1 MPVTGRKNFTFKEDF
16 ANEKT
21 FDQHG
26 SGGQY
31 GSQHHTCPCFCIRGG
46 QQPETVIGQE
56 IDRQNSSEDYS
67 EVSSLDQLTY
77 TGNECKVRLKENIVM
92 TTAVTVNS
100 GNRLTIDLNGHTLT
114 APENDR
120 AFRIQDGALTIEDS
134 IGTGVIQGSGTVTSY
149 GGNGGAIWMSS
160 SDSNNALTLTGG
172 TIRGFTAKYGAG
184 VYMGSGTF
192 HMTGGAIQNCL
203 ATDGGLADGGGV
215 YVFGGSFEL
224 TDGTISACKANN
236 AGGGVYVSSGSFEMS
251 GGSIEN
257 CTAHEGAGVKVYAS
271 NGKTASFSMN
281 GSGEIKNCNQNGVSV
296 SAIGNGTPEFTMDGG
311 TIEGSSGYGVW
322 VAAGSAVMSGG
333 SVKDSERYDIYIGRS
348 ATLTVNNTQV
358 GGTVM
363 NMGAITGQG
372 SAEFT
377 GTVENLGYVGAGK
390 ITGCKIHRIEHRSPY
405 KGTIENST
413 WDEYVYL
420 LGYRWP
426 AEKIPSAAGESISL
440 KFPSYISEPAAMTN
454 TLVIP
459 EGVTVTV
466 DLAGKPVS
474 ADTTVTSDIK
484 IINHGTLTLIDSSTG
499 GTLSI
504 PIENDGVLN
513 ANGGTV
519 TGEVTNKG
527 TIQATGTPVTK
538 FTGTLVNEEGAS
550 VTAGNFMDCTITNN
564 GGTIGGD
571 AIFDRPEPDPE
582 QPGAGS
588 EDGGAGAVI
597 AALAVGTVVVG
608 GGILLAHSYIQNNLP
623 EGFAVPETRREL
635 AVVLWNMASKPEP
648 ASQQTYTD
656 VQDEEVLKAVCWAVE
671 NELVTPETEST
682 LGADVRVNRLQVI
695 GAMYQTNK
703 RKK

>member
-1 MPVTGRKNFTFKEDF
+1 MRPG
-16 ANEKT
+16 
-21 FDQHG
+21 
-26 SGGQY
+26 
-31 GSQHHTCPCFCIRGG
+31 GG

-56 IDRQNSSEDYS
+56 IDRQNSSEDYL
-67 EVSSLDQLTY
+67 EVSSLNQLIY
-77 TGNECKVRLKENIVM
+77 TNNECKVRLTENIVM
-92 TTAVTVNS
+92 TGAVTVNN
-100 GNRLTIDLNGHTLT
+100 GNRLTIDLNDHTLT
-114 APENDR
+114 APENSR
-120 AFRIQDGALTIEDS
+120 AFFIQNGALTIEDN
-134 IGTGVIQGSGTVTSY
+134 IGGGVIQGSGTVDGY
-149 GGNGGAIWMSS
+149 GGAILMNG
-160 SDSNNALTLTGG
+160 SDSNNALTLAGG

-184 VYMGSGTF
+184 VSMGNGTF
-192 HMTGGAIQNCL
+192 RMTGGAIRNCS
-203 ATDGGLADGGGV
+203 ATGGKADGGGV
-215 YVFGGSFEL
+215 YVSGGSFEMS
-224 TDGTISACKANN
+224 DGTISACNAAN
-236 AGGGVYVSSGSFEMS
+236 AGGGVYVLSGSFEMS
-251 GGSIEN
+251 GGSIED
-257 CTAHEGAGVKVYAS
+257 CTAYEGAGVKVYPS
-271 NGKTASFSMN
+271 SGKTASFSMT
-281 GSGEIKNCNQNGVSV
+281 GGEIKNCNTNGVSIY
-296 SAIGNGTPEFTMDGG
+296 AIGGTSEFSMSGG
-311 TIEGSSGYGVW
+311 TIEDNGGDGVR
-322 VAAGSAVMSGG
+322 VDAGSAVMSGG
-333 SVKDSERYDIYIGRS
+333 SVTRSELYDIRIGSS

-358 GGTVM
+358 GGTVL
-363 NMGAITGQG
+363 NMGKITGNG
-372 SAEFT
+372 SAKFT
-377 GTVENLGYVGAGK
+377 GTVENSGSAVAE
-390 ITGCKIHRIEHRSPY
+390 ITGCTIHRIEHRFPY
-405 KGTIENST
+405 KGTIEGSP
-413 WDEYVYL
+413 DEYVYL
-420 LGYRWP
+420 LGHSWP
-426 AEKIPSAAGESISL
+426 TAKIPSAAGESISL
-440 KFPSYISEPAAMTN
+440 KVPSYITATMEN

-474 ADTTVTSDIK
+474 ADAETSDIK

-504 PIENDGVLN
+504 PIENDDDGVLN

-519 TGEVTNKG
+519 TSEVTNKG

-571 AIFDRPEPDPE
+571 AILDKPEPDPE

-597 AALAVGTVVVG
+597 AALAVGTAVVG

-623 EGFAVPETRREL
+623 EGFAVPETRQEL
-635 AVVLWNMASKPEP
+635 AVVLWNMAGKPEP

>member
-1 MPVTGRKNFTFKEDF
+1 MRRG
-16 ANEKT
+16 
-21 FDQHG
+21 
-26 SGGQY
+26 
-31 GSQHHTCPCFCIRGG
+31 GG

-77 TGNECKVRLKENIVM
+77 TNNECKVRLTENIVM
-92 TTAVTVNS
+92 TGAVTVNN

-114 APENDR
+114 AAENSR
-120 AFRIQDGALTIEDS
+120 AFFIQNGALTIEDS
-134 IGTGVIQGSGTVTSY
+134 GSTGVIQGSGTVT
-149 GGNGGAIWMSS
+149 GNGGAIWMSS

-172 TIRGFTAKYGAG
+172 TIRGFTA
-184 VYMGSGTF
+184 T
-192 HMTGGAIQNCL
+192 
-203 ATDGGLADGGGV
+203 DGGGV
-215 YVFGGSFEL
+215 YVSGGSFKM
-224 TDGTISACKANN
+224 TDGTISTCNATN

-257 CTAHEGAGVKVYAS
+257 CTAHEGAGVKVLAS
-271 NGKTASFSMN
+271 SGKASFSMS
-281 GSGEIKNCNQNGVSV
+281 GSGEIKNCNQDGVSIA
-296 SAIGNGTPEFTMDGG
+296 AIGGTSEFSMSGG
-311 TIEGSSGYGVW
+311 TIEDNSGFGVW
-322 VAAGSAVMSGG
+322 VDNGSAVMSGG
-333 SVKDSERYDIYIGRS
+333 SVKGSERYDIYIGSR
-348 ATLTVNNTQV
+348 AALTVKNTQV
-358 GGTVM
+358 GGTVL
-363 NMGAITGQG
+363 NMGKITGNG
-372 SAEFT
+372 SAKFT
-377 GTVENLGYVGAGK
+377 GTVENSGYAAAE
-390 ITGCKIHRIEHRSPY
+390 ITGCKIHRIEHRFPY
-405 KGTIENST
+405 KGTIEGSP
-413 WDEYVYL
+413 DEYVYL
-420 LGYRWP
+420 LGHSWP
-426 AEKIPSAAGESISL
+426 TAKIPSAAGESISL
-440 KFPSYISEPAAMTN
+440 KVPSYITATMEN

-474 ADTTVTSDIK
+474 ADAETSDIK
-484 IINHGTLTLIDSSTG
+484 IINHGTLTLIDSSTDG
-499 GTLSI
+499 ALSI

-519 TGEVTNKG
+519 TSKVTNKG
-527 TIQATGTPVTK
+527 TIQATGTPVTQ
-538 FTGTLVNEEGAS
+538 FTGTLVNQEGAS
-550 VTAGNFMDCTITNN
+550 VTAGDFRGCTITNN
-564 GGTIGGD
+564 GGTIGGG
-571 AIFDRPEPDPE
+571 AILDNPEPDPE

-597 AALAVGTVVVG
+597 AALAVGTAVVG

-623 EGFAVPETRREL
+623 EGFAVPETRQEL
-635 AVVLWNMASKPEP
+635 AVVLWNMAGKPEP

>member
-1 MPVTGRKNFTFKEDF
+1 MRPG
-16 ANEKT
+16 
-21 FDQHG
+21 
-26 SGGQY
+26 
-31 GSQHHTCPCFCIRGG
+31 GG

-56 IDRQNSSEDYS
+56 IDRQNSSGDYS

-77 TGNECKVRLKENIVM
+77 TNNECKVRLTKDIVM
-92 TTAVTVNS
+92 TKAVTVNN

-114 APENDR
+114 AAENSR
-120 AFRIQDGALTIEDS
+120 AFFIQNGALTIEDS
-134 IGTGVIQGSGTVTSY
+134 IGGGVIQGSGTVNGY
-149 GGNGGAIWMSS
+149 GGAILMNG
-160 SDSNNALTLTGG
+160 SDSNNALTLAGG

-184 VYMGSGTF
+184 VSMGNGTF
-192 HMTGGAIQNCL
+192 RMTGGAIRNCS
-203 ATDGGLADGGGV
+203 ATGGKADGGGV
-215 YVFGGSFEL
+215 YVSGGSFEMS
-224 TDGTISACKANN
+224 DGTISACNAAN
-236 AGGGVYVSSGSFEMS
+236 AGGGVYVLSGSFEMS
-251 GGSIEN
+251 GGSIED
-257 CTAHEGAGVKVYAS
+257 CTAYEGAGVKVYPS
-271 NGKTASFSMN
+271 SGKTASFSMT
-281 GSGEIKNCNQNGVSV
+281 GGEIKNCNTNGVSIY
-296 SAIGNGTPEFTMDGG
+296 AIGGTSEFSMSGG
-311 TIEGSSGYGVW
+311 TIEDNGGDGVR
-322 VAAGSAVMSGG
+322 VDAGSAVMSGG
-333 SVKDSERYDIYIGRS
+333 SVTRSELYDIRIGSS

-358 GGTVM
+358 GGTVL
-363 NMGAITGQG
+363 NMGKITGNG
-372 SAEFT
+372 SAKFT
-377 GTVENLGYVGAGK
+377 GTVENSGSAVAE
-390 ITGCKIHRIEHRSPY
+390 ITGCTIHRIEHRFPY
-405 KGTIENST
+405 KGTIEGSP
-413 WDEYVYL
+413 DEYVYL
-420 LGYRWP
+420 LGHSWP
-426 AEKIPSAAGESISL
+426 TAKIPSAAGESISL
-440 KFPSYISEPAAMTN
+440 KVPSYITATMEN

-474 ADTTVTSDIK
+474 ADAETSDIK

-504 PIENDGVLN
+504 PIENDDDGVLN

-519 TGEVTNKG
+519 TSEVTNKG
-527 TIQATGTPVTK
+527 TIKATGTPVTQ
-538 FTGTLVNEEGAS
+538 FTGTLVNQEGAS
-550 VTAGNFMDCTITNN
+550 VTAGDFRGCMITNN

-571 AIFDRPEPDPE
+571 AILDNPEPGPE

-588 EDGGAGAVI
+588 EDGGAGAAI

-623 EGFAVPETRREL
+623 EGFAVPETRQEL
-635 AVVLWNMASKPEP
+635 AVVLWNMAGKPEP

>member
-1 MPVTGRKNFTFKEDF
+1 MRPG
-16 ANEKT
+16 
-21 FDQHG
+21 
-26 SGGQY
+26 
-31 GSQHHTCPCFCIRGG
+31 GG

-56 IDRQNSSEDYS
+56 IDRQNSSGDYL

-77 TGNECKVRLKENIVM
+77 INNECKVRLTKDIVM
-92 TTAVTVNS
+92 TKAVTVNN
-100 GNRLTIDLNGHTLT
+100 GNSLTIDLNGHTLT
-114 APENDR
+114 AAANSQ
-120 AFRIQDGALTIEDS
+120 AFRIQGGALTIEDS
-134 IGTGVIQGSGTVTSY
+134 IGTGVIQGSGTVT
-149 GGNGGAIWMSS
+149 GNGGAIWMSS

-172 TIRGFTAKYGAG
+172 TIRGFTA
-184 VYMGSGTF
+184 T
-192 HMTGGAIQNCL
+192 
-203 ATDGGLADGGGV
+203 DGGGV
-215 YVFGGSFEL
+215 YVDGGSFEMSG
-224 TDGTISACKANN
+224 GTISACNATN
-236 AGGGVYVSSGSFEMS
+236 AGGGVYVSSGSFKMS
-251 GGSIEN
+251 GGSIED

-271 NGKTASFSMN
+271 NGKTASFSMTGGEIQN
-281 GSGEIKNCNQNGVSV
+281 CNTDGVSIYAIGSGTS
-296 SAIGNGTPEFTMDGG
+296 EFTMTGG
-311 TIEGSSGYGVW
+311 TIEDNGGYGVW
-322 VAAGSAVMSGG
+322 VDNGSAVMSGG
-333 SVKDSERYDIYIGRS
+333 SVKGSERYDIYIGSR

-358 GGTVM
+358 GGTVL
-363 NMGAITGQG
+363 NMGKITGQG

-377 GTVENLGYVGAGK
+377 GTVENSGYAAAG

-405 KGTIENST
+405 KGTITDSPC
-413 WDEYVYL
+413 DEYVYL
-420 LGYRWP
+420 LGYSWP
-426 AEKIPSAAGESISL
+426 TAKIPSGAGESISL
-440 KFPSYISEPAAMTN
+440 KFPSYITPKMEN
-454 TLVIP
+454 TLEIP

-474 ADTTVTSDIK
+474 ADTGASDIK
-484 IINHGTLTLIDSSTG
+484 IINHGTLTLIDSGTD

-519 TGEVTNKG
+519 TGKVTNRG

-538 FTGTLVNEEGAS
+538 FTGTLDNEEGAS
-550 VTAGNFMDCTITNN
+550 VTAGNFKDCTITNN

-571 AIFDRPEPDPE
+571 AILDKPEPDPE

-588 EDGGAGAVI
+588 EDGGTGAVI
-597 AALAVGTVVVG
+597 AALAVGTAVVG

-623 EGFAVPETRREL
+623 EGFAVPETRQEL
-635 AVVLWNMASKPEP
+635 AVVLWNMAGKPEP

>member
-1 MPVTGRKNFTFKEDF
+1 MRPG
-16 ANEKT
+16 
-21 FDQHG
+21 
-26 SGGQY
+26 
-31 GSQHHTCPCFCIRGG
+31 GG

-56 IDRQNSSEDYS
+56 IDRQNSSGDYL

-77 TGNECKVRLKENIVM
+77 INNECKVRLTKDIVM
-92 TTAVTVNS
+92 TKAVTVNN
-100 GNRLTIDLNGHTLT
+100 GNSLTIDLNGHTLT
-114 APENDR
+114 AAANSQ
-120 AFRIQDGALTIEDS
+120 AFRIQGGALTIEDS
-134 IGTGVIQGSGTVTSY
+134 IGTGVIQGSGTVT
-149 GGNGGAIWMSS
+149 GNGGAIWMSS

-172 TIRGFTAKYGAG
+172 TIRGFTA
-184 VYMGSGTF
+184 
-192 HMTGGAIQNCL
+192 
-203 ATDGGLADGGGV
+203 TD
-215 YVFGGSFEL
+215 
-224 TDGTISACKANN
+224 
-236 AGGGVYVSSGSFEMS
+236 GGGVYVSSGSFKMS
-251 GGSIEN
+251 GGSIED

-271 NGKTASFSMN
+271 NGKTASFSMTGGEIQN
-281 GSGEIKNCNQNGVSV
+281 CNTDGVSIYAIGSGTS
-296 SAIGNGTPEFTMDGG
+296 EFTMTGG
-311 TIEGSSGYGVW
+311 TIEDNGGYGVW
-322 VAAGSAVMSGG
+322 VDNGSAVMSGG
-333 SVKDSERYDIYIGRS
+333 SVKGSERYDIYIGSR

-358 GGTVM
+358 GGTVL
-363 NMGAITGQG
+363 NMGKITGQG

-377 GTVENLGYVGAGK
+377 GTVENSGYAAAG

-405 KGTIENST
+405 KGTIEGST

-420 LGYRWP
+420 LGYSWP
-426 AEKIPSAAGESISL
+426 TAKIPSGAGESISL
-440 KFPSYISEPAAMTN
+440 KFPSYITPKMEN
-454 TLVIP
+454 TLEIP

-474 ADTTVTSDIK
+474 ADTGASDIK
-484 IINHGTLTLIDSSTG
+484 IINNGTLTLIDSGTD

-519 TGEVTNKG
+519 TGKVTNKG
-527 TIQATGTPVTK
+527 TIQATGTPVTQ
-538 FTGTLVNEEGAS
+538 FTGTLDNEEGAS
-550 VTAGNFMDCTITNN
+550 VTAGDFRGCTITNN

-571 AIFDRPEPDPE
+571 AILDNPEPDPE

-588 EDGGAGAVI
+588 EDGGTGAVI
-597 AALAVGTVVVG
+597 AALAVGTAVVG

-623 EGFAVPETRREL
+623 EGFAVPETRQEL
-635 AVVLWNMASKPEP
+635 AVVLWNMAGKPEP

>member
-1 MPVTGRKNFTFKEDF
+1 MRPG
-16 ANEKT
+16 
-21 FDQHG
+21 
-26 SGGQY
+26 
-31 GSQHHTCPCFCIRGG
+31 GG

-56 IDRQNSSEDYS
+56 IDRQNSSGDYS

-77 TGNECKVRLKENIVM
+77 TNNECKVRLTKDIVM
-92 TTAVTVNS
+92 TKAVTVNN

-114 APENDR
+114 AAENSR
-120 AFRIQDGALTIEDS
+120 AFFIQNGALTIEDS
-134 IGTGVIQGSGTVTSY
+134 IGGGVIQGSGTVNGY
-149 GGNGGAIWMSS
+149 GGAILMNG
-160 SDSNNALTLTGG
+160 SDSNNALTLAGG

-184 VYMGSGTF
+184 VSMGNGTF
-192 HMTGGAIQNCL
+192 RMTGGAIRNCS
-203 ATDGGLADGGGV
+203 ATGGKADGGGV
-215 YVFGGSFEL
+215 YVSGGSFEMS
-224 TDGTISACKANN
+224 DGTISACNAAN
-236 AGGGVYVSSGSFEMS
+236 AGGGVYVLSGSFEMS
-251 GGSIEN
+251 GGSIED
-257 CTAHEGAGVKVYAS
+257 CTAYEGAGVKVYPS
-271 NGKTASFSMN
+271 SGKTASFSMT
-281 GSGEIKNCNQNGVSV
+281 GGEIKNCNTNGVSIY
-296 SAIGNGTPEFTMDGG
+296 AIGGTSEFSMSGG
-311 TIEGSSGYGVW
+311 TIEDNGGDGVR
-322 VAAGSAVMSGG
+322 VDAGSAVMSGG
-333 SVKDSERYDIYIGRS
+333 SVKDSELYDIRIGSS

-358 GGTVM
+358 GGTVL
-363 NMGAITGQG
+363 NMGKITGNG
-372 SAEFT
+372 SAKFT
-377 GTVENLGYVGAGK
+377 GTVENSGYAVAE
-390 ITGCKIHRIEHRSPY
+390 ITGCKIHRIEHRFPY
-405 KGTIENST
+405 KGTIEGSP
-413 WDEYVYL
+413 DEYVYL
-420 LGYRWP
+420 LGHSWP
-426 AEKIPSAAGESISL
+426 TAKIPSAAGESISL
-440 KFPSYISEPAAMTN
+440 KVPSYITATMEN

-474 ADTTVTSDIK
+474 ADAETSDIK
-484 IINHGTLTLIDSSTG
+484 IINHGTLTLIDRSTG

-527 TIQATGTPVTK
+527 TIQATGTPVTQ

-550 VTAGNFMDCTITNN
+550 VTAGDFMDCTITNN

-571 AIFDRPEPDPE
+571 AILDNPKPGPE

-588 EDGGAGAVI
+588 EDGGAGAAI

-623 EGFAVPETRREL
+623 EGFAVPETRQEL
-635 AVVLWNMASKPEP
+635 AVVLWNMAGKPEP

>member
-1 MPVTGRKNFTFKEDF
+1 M
-16 ANEKT
+16 
-21 FDQHG
+21 
-26 SGGQY
+26 
-31 GSQHHTCPCFCIRGG
+31 
-46 QQPETVIGQE
+46 IGQE
-56 IDRQNSSEDYS
+56 IDRQNSSGDYL

-77 TGNECKVRLKENIVM
+77 INNECKVRLTKDIVM
-92 TTAVTVNS
+92 TKAVTVNN
-100 GNRLTIDLNGHTLT
+100 GNSLTIDLNGHTLT
-114 APENDR
+114 AAANSQ
-120 AFRIQDGALTIEDS
+120 AFRIQGGALTIEDS
-134 IGTGVIQGSGTVTSY
+134 IGTGVIQGSGTVT
-149 GGNGGAIWMSS
+149 GNGGAIWMSS

-172 TIRGFTAKYGAG
+172 TIRGFTA
-184 VYMGSGTF
+184 T
-192 HMTGGAIQNCL
+192 
-203 ATDGGLADGGGV
+203 DGGGV
-215 YVFGGSFEL
+215 YVDGGSFEMSG
-224 TDGTISACKANN
+224 GTISACNATN
-236 AGGGVYVSSGSFEMS
+236 AGGGVYVSSGSFKMS
-251 GGSIEN
+251 GGSIED

-271 NGKTASFSMN
+271 NGKTASFSMTGGEIQN
-281 GSGEIKNCNQNGVSV
+281 CNTDGVSIYAIGSGTS
-296 SAIGNGTPEFTMDGG
+296 EFTMTGG
-311 TIEGSSGYGVW
+311 TIEDNGGYGVW
-322 VAAGSAVMSGG
+322 VDNGSAVMSGG
-333 SVKDSERYDIYIGRS
+333 SVKGSERYDIYIGSR
-348 ATLTVNNTQV
+348 AALKVNDTQV
-358 GGTVM
+358 GGTVL
-363 NMGAITGQG
+363 NMGKITGQG

-377 GTVENLGYVGAGK
+377 GTVENSGYAAAG

-405 KGTIENST
+405 KGTIEGST

-420 LGYRWP
+420 LGYSWP
-426 AEKIPSAAGESISL
+426 TAKIPSGAGESISL
-440 KFPSYISEPAAMTN
+440 KFPSYITPKMEN
-454 TLVIP
+454 TLEIP

-474 ADTTVTSDIK
+474 ADTGASDIK
-484 IINHGTLTLIDSSTG
+484 IINHGTLTLIDSGTD

-519 TGEVTNKG
+519 TGKVTNRG

-538 FTGTLVNEEGAS
+538 FTGTLVNQEGAS

-564 GGTIGGD
+564 GGTIGGG
-571 AIFDRPEPDPE
+571 AILDKPEPDPE

-597 AALAVGTVVVG
+597 AALAVGTAVVG

-623 EGFAVPETRREL
+623 EGFAVPETRQEL
-635 AVVLWNMASKPEP
+635 AVVLWNMAGKPEP

>member
-1 MPVTGRKNFTFKEDF
+1 
-16 ANEKT
+16 
-21 FDQHG
+21 
-26 SGGQY
+26 
-31 GSQHHTCPCFCIRGG
+31 
-46 QQPETVIGQE
+46 VIGQE
-56 IDRQNSSEDYS
+56 IDRQNSSGDYS

-77 TGNECKVRLKENIVM
+77 TGNECRVRLTEDIVM
-92 TTAVTVNS
+92 TGAVTVNN

-114 APENDR
+114 AAANSQ
-120 AFRIQDGALTIEDS
+120 AFRIQNGALTIEDS
-134 IGTGVIQGSGTVTSY
+134 GSTGVIQGSGTVT
-149 GGNGGAIWMSS
+149 GNGGAIWMSS
-160 SDSNNALTLTGG
+160 NDSNNALTLTGG
-172 TIRGFTAKYGAG
+172 TIRGFTA
-184 VYMGSGTF
+184 T
-192 HMTGGAIQNCL
+192 
-203 ATDGGLADGGGV
+203 DGGGV
-215 YVFGGSFEL
+215 YVSGGSFEMSG
-224 TDGTISACKANN
+224 GTISACNAAN

-257 CTAHEGAGVKVYAS
+257 CTAHEGAGVKVLAS
-271 NGKTASFSMN
+271 SGKASFSMS
-281 GSGEIKNCNQNGVSV
+281 GSGEIKNCNQDGVSIA
-296 SAIGNGTPEFTMDGG
+296 AIGGTSEFSMSGG
-311 TIEGSSGYGVW
+311 TIEDNSGFGVW
-322 VAAGSAVMSGG
+322 VDNGSAVMSGG
-333 SVKDSERYDIYIGRS
+333 SVKGSERYDIYIGSR
-348 ATLTVNNTQV
+348 AALTVKNTQV
-358 GGTVM
+358 GGTVL
-363 NMGAITGQG
+363 NLGKITGQG

-377 GTVENLGYVGAGK
+377 GTVENSGYAVAE

-405 KGTIENST
+405 KGTITGST

-420 LGYRWP
+420 LGRSWP
-426 AEKIPSAAGESISL
+426 TAKIPSEAGESITLKVSSYLPPVMENSL
-440 KFPSYISEPAAMTN
+440 E
-454 TLVIP
+454 IP
-459 EGVTVTV
+459 KGVTVTV
-466 DLAGKPVS
+466 DLAGKTLS
-474 ADTTVTSDIK
+474 AEESDFK
-484 IINHGTLTLIDSSTG
+484 IINHGTLTLIDSSTDG
-499 GTLSI
+499 ALSI

-519 TGEVTNKG
+519 TSEVTNRG
-527 TIQATGTPVTK
+527 TIQATGTPVTQ
-538 FTGTLVNEEGAS
+538 FTGTLVNQEGAS

-571 AIFDRPEPDPE
+571 AIWDNPEPGPE

-623 EGFAVPETRREL
+623 EGFAVPETRQEL
-635 AVVLWNMASKPEP
+635 AVVLWNMAGKPEP

>member
-1 MPVTGRKNFTFKEDF
+1 M
-16 ANEKT
+16 
-21 FDQHG
+21 
-26 SGGQY
+26 
-31 GSQHHTCPCFCIRGG
+31 
-46 QQPETVIGQE
+46 IGQE
-56 IDRQNSSEDYS
+56 IDRQNSSGDYL

-77 TGNECKVRLKENIVM
+77 INNECKVRLTKDIVM
-92 TTAVTVNS
+92 TKAVTVNN
-100 GNRLTIDLNGHTLT
+100 GNSLTIDLNGHTLT
-114 APENDR
+114 AAANSQ
-120 AFRIQDGALTIEDS
+120 AFRIQGGALTIEDS
-134 IGTGVIQGSGTVTSY
+134 IGTGVIQGSGTVT
-149 GGNGGAIWMSS
+149 GNGGAIWMSS

-172 TIRGFTAKYGAG
+172 TIRGFTA
-184 VYMGSGTF
+184 T
-192 HMTGGAIQNCL
+192 
-203 ATDGGLADGGGV
+203 DGGGV
-215 YVFGGSFEL
+215 YVSGGSFEMS
-224 TDGTISACKANN
+224 DGTISACNAAN
-236 AGGGVYVSSGSFEMS
+236 AGGGVYVSSGSFKMS
-251 GGSIEN
+251 GGSIED

-271 NGKTASFSMN
+271 NGKTASFSMTGGEIQN
-281 GSGEIKNCNQNGVSV
+281 CNTDGVSIYAIGSGTS
-296 SAIGNGTPEFTMDGG
+296 EFTMTGG
-311 TIEGSSGYGVW
+311 TIEDNGGYGVW
-322 VAAGSAVMSGG
+322 VDNGSAVMSGG
-333 SVKDSERYDIYIGRS
+333 SVKGSERYDIYIGSR

-358 GGTVM
+358 GGTVL
-363 NMGAITGQG
+363 NMGKITGQG

-377 GTVENLGYVGAGK
+377 GTVENSGYAAAG

-405 KGTIENST
+405 KGTITDSPC
-413 WDEYVYL
+413 DEYVYL
-420 LGYRWP
+420 LGYSWP
-426 AEKIPSAAGESISL
+426 TAKIPSGAGESISL
-440 KFPSYISEPAAMTN
+440 KFPSYITPKMEN
-454 TLVIP
+454 TLEIP

-474 ADTTVTSDIK
+474 ADTGASDIK
-484 IINHGTLTLIDSSTG
+484 IINHGTLTLIDSGTD

-519 TGEVTNKG
+519 TGKVTNRG

-550 VTAGNFMDCTITNN
+550 VTAGNFKDCTITNN

-571 AIFDRPEPDPE
+571 AILDKPEPDPE

-588 EDGGAGAVI
+588 EDGGTGAVI
-597 AALAVGTVVVG
+597 AALAVGTAVVG

-623 EGFAVPETRREL
+623 EGFAVPETRQEL
-635 AVVLWNMASKPEP
+635 AVVLWNMAGKPEP

>member
-1 MPVTGRKNFTFKEDF
+1 MRRG
-16 ANEKT
+16 
-21 FDQHG
+21 
-26 SGGQY
+26 
-31 GSQHHTCPCFCIRGG
+31 GG
-46 QQPETVIGQE
+46 QQSETVIGQE
-56 IDRQNSSEDYS
+56 IDQQNSSEDYS
-67 EVSSLDQLTY
+67 EVSSLNQLTY
-77 TGNECKVRLKENIVM
+77 TNNECKVRLTENIVM
-92 TTAVTVNS
+92 TGAVTVNN

-114 APENDR
+114 AAANSK
-120 AFRIQDGALTIEDS
+120 AFYIQGGALTIEDS
-134 IGTGVIQGSGTVTSY
+134 SGTGVIQGSGTVNGY
-149 GGNGGAIWMSS
+149 GGAIWMSS
-160 SDSNNALTLTGG
+160 GDSTNALTLTGG

-192 HMTGGAIQNCL
+192 SMTGGAIQNCS

-215 YVFGGSFEL
+215 YVSSGSFEL
-224 TDGTISACKANN
+224 TGGTISACKANN

-251 GGSIEN
+251 DGSIED

-271 NGKTASFSMN
+271 SGETASFSMS
-281 GSGEIKNCNQNGVSV
+281 GSGKIKNCNQNGVSV

-333 SVKDSERYDIYIGRS
+333 SVKESERYDIYIGRS
-348 ATLTVNNTQV
+348 AALTVNNTQV

-405 KGTIENST
+405 NGTIENST

-420 LGYRWP
+420 LGYSWP
-426 AEKIPSAAGESISL
+426 TAKIPSAAGESISL
-440 KFPSYISEPAAMTN
+440 KVPSYISTPAMTN
-454 TLVIP
+454 TLEIP

-571 AIFDRPEPDPE
+571 AIFEKPEPDPE

-623 EGFAVPETRREL
+623 EGFAVPETRQEL
-635 AVVLWNMASKPEP
+635 AVVLWNMAGKPEP

>member
-1 MPVTGRKNFTFKEDF
+1 MRPG
-16 ANEKT
+16 
-21 FDQHG
+21 
-26 SGGQY
+26 
-31 GSQHHTCPCFCIRGG
+31 GG

-56 IDRQNSSEDYS
+56 IDRQNSSGDYL

-77 TGNECKVRLKENIVM
+77 INNECKVRLTKDIVM
-92 TTAVTVNS
+92 TKAVTVNN
-100 GNRLTIDLNGHTLT
+100 GNSLTIDLNGHTLT
-114 APENDR
+114 AAANSQ
-120 AFRIQDGALTIEDS
+120 AFRIQGGALTIEDS
-134 IGTGVIQGSGTVTSY
+134 IGTGVIQGSGTVT
-149 GGNGGAIWMSS
+149 GNGGAIWMSS

-172 TIRGFTAKYGAG
+172 TIRGFTA
-184 VYMGSGTF
+184 T
-192 HMTGGAIQNCL
+192 
-203 ATDGGLADGGGV
+203 DGGGV
-215 YVFGGSFEL
+215 YVDGGSFEMSG
-224 TDGTISACKANN
+224 GTISACNATN

-257 CTAHEGAGVKVYAS
+257 CTAHEGAGVKVLAS
-271 NGKTASFSMN
+271 SGKASFSMS
-281 GSGEIKNCNQNGVSV
+281 GSGEIKNCNQDGVSIA
-296 SAIGNGTPEFTMDGG
+296 AIGGTSEFSMSGG
-311 TIEGSSGYGVW
+311 TIEDNSGFGVW
-322 VAAGSAVMSGG
+322 VDNGSAVMSGG
-333 SVKDSERYDIYIGRS
+333 SVKGSERYDIYIGSR

-358 GGTVM
+358 GGTVL
-363 NMGAITGQG
+363 NMGKITGQG

-377 GTVENLGYVGAGK
+377 GTVENSGYAAAG

-405 KGTIENST
+405 KGTIEGST

-420 LGYRWP
+420 LGYSWP
-426 AEKIPSAAGESISL
+426 TAKIPSGAGESISL
-440 KFPSYISEPAAMTN
+440 KFPSYITPKMEN
-454 TLVIP
+454 TLEIP

-474 ADTTVTSDIK
+474 ADTGASDIK
-484 IINHGTLTLIDSSTG
+484 IINHGTLTLIDSGTD

-513 ANGGTV
+513 ANGGKV
-519 TGEVTNKG
+519 TSEVTNRG
-527 TIQATGTPVTK
+527 TIQATGTPVTQ

-550 VTAGNFMDCTITNN
+550 VTAGNFKDCTITNN

-571 AIFDRPEPDPE
+571 AILDKPEPDPE

-597 AALAVGTVVVG
+597 AALAVGTAVVG

-623 EGFAVPETRREL
+623 EGFAVPETRQEL
-635 AVVLWNMASKPEP
+635 AVVLWNMAGKPEP

>member
-1 MPVTGRKNFTFKEDF
+1 MRPG
-16 ANEKT
+16 
-21 FDQHG
+21 
-26 SGGQY
+26 
-31 GSQHHTCPCFCIRGG
+31 GG

-56 IDRQNSSEDYS
+56 IDRQNSSGDYL

-77 TGNECKVRLKENIVM
+77 TNNECKVRLAADTVM
-92 TTAVTVNS
+92 TGSVTVNS
-100 GNRLTIDLNGHTLT
+100 GKSLTIDLNGHTLT
-114 APENDR
+114 AAANSR
-120 AFRIQDGALTIEDS
+120 AFFIQNGALTIEDRV
-134 IGTGVIQGSGTVTSY
+134 GGGVIQGSGTVNGY
-149 GGNGGAIWMSS
+149 GGAIWMSS

-172 TIRGFTAKYGAG
+172 TIRGFTA
-184 VYMGSGTF
+184 T
-192 HMTGGAIQNCL
+192 
-203 ATDGGLADGGGV
+203 DGGGV
-215 YVFGGSFEL
+215 YVDGGSFEMSG
-224 TDGTISACKANN
+224 GTISACNATN
-236 AGGGVYVSSGSFEMS
+236 AGGGVYVSSGSFKMS
-251 GGSIEN
+251 GGSIED

-271 NGKTASFSMN
+271 NGKTASFSMTGGEIQN
-281 GSGEIKNCNQNGVSV
+281 CNTDGVSIYAIGSGTS
-296 SAIGNGTPEFTMDGG
+296 EFTMTGG
-311 TIEGSSGYGVW
+311 TIEDNGGYGVW
-322 VAAGSAVMSGG
+322 VDNGSAVMSGG
-333 SVKDSERYDIYIGRS
+333 SVKGSERYDIYIGSR

-358 GGTVM
+358 GGTVL
-363 NMGAITGQG
+363 NMGKITGQG

-377 GTVENLGYVGAGK
+377 GTVENSGYAAAG

-405 KGTIENST
+405 KGTIEGST

-420 LGYRWP
+420 LGYSWP
-426 AEKIPSAAGESISL
+426 TAKIPSGAGESISL
-440 KFPSYISEPAAMTN
+440 KFPSYITPKMEN
-454 TLVIP
+454 TLEIP

-474 ADTTVTSDIK
+474 ADTGASDIK
-484 IINHGTLTLIDSSTG
+484 IINHGTLTLIDSGTD

-519 TGEVTNKG
+519 TGKVTNRG

-538 FTGTLVNEEGAS
+538 FTGTLVNQEGAS

-564 GGTIGGD
+564 GGTIGGG
-571 AIFDRPEPDPE
+571 AILDKPEPDPE

-597 AALAVGTVVVG
+597 AALAVGTAVVG

-623 EGFAVPETRREL
+623 EGFAVPETRQEL
-635 AVVLWNMASKPEP
+635 AVVLWNMAGKPEP

>member
-1 MPVTGRKNFTFKEDF
+1 MKKRLISMVLAVSMAVSIMPAPAF
-16 ANEKT
+16 A
-21 FDQHG
+21 
-26 SGGQY
+26 SG
-31 GSQHHTCPCFCIRGG
+31 GG

-56 IDRQNSSEDYS
+56 IDRQNSSGDYL

-77 TGNECKVRLKENIVM
+77 INNECKVRLTKDIVM
-92 TTAVTVNS
+92 TKAVTVNN
-100 GNRLTIDLNGHTLT
+100 GNSLTIDLNGHTLT
-114 APENDR
+114 AAANSQ
-120 AFRIQDGALTIEDS
+120 AFRIQGGALTIEDS
-134 IGTGVIQGSGTVTSY
+134 IGTGVIQGSGTVT
-149 GGNGGAIWMSS
+149 GNGGAIWMSS

-172 TIRGFTAKYGAG
+172 TIRGFTA
-184 VYMGSGTF
+184 T
-192 HMTGGAIQNCL
+192 
-203 ATDGGLADGGGV
+203 DGGGV
-215 YVFGGSFEL
+215 YVSGGSFEMS
-224 TDGTISACKANN
+224 DGTISACNAAN
-236 AGGGVYVSSGSFEMS
+236 AGGGVYVSSGSFKMS
-251 GGSIEN
+251 GGSIED

-271 NGKTASFSMN
+271 NGKTASFSMTGGEIQN
-281 GSGEIKNCNQNGVSV
+281 CNTDGVSIYAIGSGTS
-296 SAIGNGTPEFTMDGG
+296 EFTMTGG
-311 TIEGSSGYGVW
+311 TIEDNGGYGVW
-322 VAAGSAVMSGG
+322 VDNGSAVMSGG
-333 SVKDSERYDIYIGRS
+333 SVKGSERYDIYIGSR

-358 GGTVM
+358 GGTVL
-363 NMGAITGQG
+363 NMGKITGQG

-377 GTVENLGYVGAGK
+377 GTVENSGYAAAG

-405 KGTIENST
+405 KGTITDSPC
-413 WDEYVYL
+413 DEYVYL
-420 LGYRWP
+420 LGYSWP
-426 AEKIPSAAGESISL
+426 TAKIPSGAGESISL
-440 KFPSYISEPAAMTN
+440 KFPSYITPKMEN
-454 TLVIP
+454 TLEIP

-474 ADTTVTSDIK
+474 ADTGASDIK
-484 IINHGTLTLIDSSTG
+484 IINHGTLTLIDSGTD

-519 TGEVTNKG
+519 TGKVTNRG

-550 VTAGNFMDCTITNN
+550 VTAGNFKDCTITNN

-571 AIFDRPEPDPE
+571 AILDKPEPDPE

-588 EDGGAGAVI
+588 EDGGTGAVI
-597 AALAVGTVVVG
+597 AALAVGTAVVG

-623 EGFAVPETRREL
+623 EGFAVPETRQEL
-635 AVVLWNMASKPEP
+635 AVVLWNMAGKPEP

>member
-1 MPVTGRKNFTFKEDF
+1 M
-16 ANEKT
+16 
-21 FDQHG
+21 
-26 SGGQY
+26 
-31 GSQHHTCPCFCIRGG
+31 
-46 QQPETVIGQE
+46 IGQE
-56 IDRQNSSEDYS
+56 IDRQNSSGDYL

-77 TGNECKVRLKENIVM
+77 INNECKVRLTKDIVM
-92 TTAVTVNS
+92 TKAVTVNN
-100 GNRLTIDLNGHTLT
+100 GNSLTIDLNGHTLT
-114 APENDR
+114 AAANSQ
-120 AFRIQDGALTIEDS
+120 AFRIQGGALTIEDS
-134 IGTGVIQGSGTVTSY
+134 IGTGVIQGSGTVT
-149 GGNGGAIWMSS
+149 GNGGAIWMSS

-172 TIRGFTAKYGAG
+172 TIRGFTA
-184 VYMGSGTF
+184 T
-192 HMTGGAIQNCL
+192 
-203 ATDGGLADGGGV
+203 DGGGV
-215 YVFGGSFEL
+215 YVDGGSFEMSG
-224 TDGTISACKANN
+224 GTISACNATN
-236 AGGGVYVSSGSFEMS
+236 AGGGVYVSSGSFKMS
-251 GGSIEN
+251 GGSIED

-271 NGKTASFSMN
+271 NGKTASFSMTGGEIQN
-281 GSGEIKNCNQNGVSV
+281 CNTDGVSIYAIGSGTS
-296 SAIGNGTPEFTMDGG
+296 EFTMTGG
-311 TIEGSSGYGVW
+311 TIEDNGGYGVW
-322 VAAGSAVMSGG
+322 VDNGSAVMSGG
-333 SVKDSERYDIYIGRS
+333 SVKGSERYDIYIGSR

-358 GGTVM
+358 GGTVL
-363 NMGAITGQG
+363 NMGEITGQG

-377 GTVENLGYVGAGK
+377 GTVENSGYAAAG

-405 KGTIENST
+405 KGTITDSPC
-413 WDEYVYL
+413 DEYVYL
-420 LGYRWP
+420 LGYSWP
-426 AEKIPSAAGESISL
+426 TAKIPSGAGESISL
-440 KFPSYISEPAAMTN
+440 KFPSYITPKMEN
-454 TLVIP
+454 TLEIP

-474 ADTTVTSDIK
+474 ADTGASDIK
-484 IINHGTLTLIDSSTG
+484 IINHGTLTLIDSGTD

-519 TGEVTNKG
+519 TGKVTNRG

-550 VTAGNFMDCTITNN
+550 VTAGNFKDCTITNN

-571 AIFDRPEPDPE
+571 AILDKPEPDPE

-588 EDGGAGAVI
+588 EDGGTGAVI
-597 AALAVGTVVVG
+597 AALAVGTAVVG

-623 EGFAVPETRREL
+623 EGFAVPETRQEL
-635 AVVLWNMASKPEP
+635 AVVLWNMAGKPEP

>member
-1 MPVTGRKNFTFKEDF
+1 MHPG
-16 ANEKT
+16 
-21 FDQHG
+21 
-26 SGGQY
+26 
-31 GSQHHTCPCFCIRGG
+31 GG

-77 TGNECKVRLKENIVM
+77 TNQECKVRLTENIVM

-100 GNRLTIDLNGHTLT
+100 GNSLTIDLNGHTLT

-120 AFRIQDGALTIEDS
+120 AFRIQDGALTIEDGT
-134 IGTGVIQGSGTVTSY
+134 GTGVIQGSGTVTSY

-454 TLVIP
+454 TLEIP

-571 AIFDRPEPDPE
+571 AIFDKPEPDPE

-623 EGFAVPETRREL
+623 EGFAVPETRQEL

>member
-1 MPVTGRKNFTFKEDF
+1 MRP
-16 ANEKT
+16 
-21 FDQHG
+21 
-26 SGGQY
+26 
-31 GSQHHTCPCFCIRGG
+31 GG

-56 IDRQNSSEDYS
+56 IDRQNSSGDYL

-77 TGNECKVRLKENIVM
+77 TNNECKVRLTESIVM
-92 TTAVTVNS
+92 TGAVTVNN

-114 APENDR
+114 AAANSQ
-120 AFRIQDGALTIEDS
+120 AFRIQNGALTIEDS
-134 IGTGVIQGSGTVTSY
+134 GSTGVIQGSGTVT
-149 GGNGGAIWMSS
+149 GNGGAIWMSS

-172 TIRGFTAKYGAG
+172 TIRGFTA
-184 VYMGSGTF
+184 T
-192 HMTGGAIQNCL
+192 
-203 ATDGGLADGGGV
+203 DGGGV
-215 YVFGGSFEL
+215 YVSGGSFKM
-224 TDGTISACKANN
+224 TDGTISTCNATN

-257 CTAHEGAGVKVYAS
+257 CTAHEGAGVKVLAS
-271 NGKTASFSMN
+271 SGETASFSMN
-281 GSGEIKNCNQNGVSV
+281 GSGEIKNCNQDGVSIA
-296 SAIGNGTPEFTMDGG
+296 AIGGTSEFSMSGG
-311 TIEGSSGYGVW
+311 TIEDNSGFGVW
-322 VAAGSAVMSGG
+322 VDNGSAVMSGG
-333 SVKDSERYDIYIGRS
+333 SVKGSERYDIYIGSR
-348 ATLTVNNTQV
+348 AALTVKNTQV
-358 GGTVM
+358 GGTVL
-363 NMGAITGQG
+363 NLGKITGQG

-377 GTVENLGYVGAGK
+377 GTVENSGYAVAE

-420 LGYRWP
+420 LGRSW
-426 AEKIPSAAGESISL
+426 KIPSGAGESITL
-440 KFPSYISEPAAMTN
+440 KVSSYLPPVMEN
-454 TLVIP
+454 TLEIP
-459 EGVTVTV
+459 KGVTVTV
-466 DLAGKPVS
+466 DLAGKPLS
-474 ADTTVTSDIK
+474 AKESDFK
-484 IINHGTLTLIDSSTG
+484 IINNGTLTLIDSSTG

-513 ANGGTV
+513 ANGGKV
-519 TGEVTNKG
+519 TSEVTNRG
-527 TIQATGTPVTK
+527 TIQATGTPGTQ
-538 FTGTLVNEEGAS
+538 FTGTLVNQEGAS
-550 VTAGNFMDCTITNN
+550 VTAGDFRGCTITNN

-571 AIFDRPEPDPE
+571 AIWDNPEPGPE

-597 AALAVGTVVVG
+597 AALAVGTAVVG

-623 EGFAVPETRREL
+623 EGFAVPETRQEL
-635 AVVLWNMASKPEP
+635 AVVLWNMAGKPEP